1 MAENE
6 FGRKEMAQKTVL
18 ITGCSSGIG
27 LALALEFK
35 RRGWQVIATARR
47 PEALQALISHELITE
62 KLDVTSQEEIERLS
76 ATILNRHGALDMIIN
91 NAGYGLIAPIIE
103 VTPQELLTQFKTNTF
118 APLEI
123 ARQFAESMKER
134 GSGMIVNIGSVSG
147 ILTTPF
153 SGAYCA
159 SKAALH
165 AISDALRM
173 ELAPFGIR
181 VITVQPGGIQSRFGQ
196 HAAQKLEQLFSERS
210 WYAPVRDFI
219 MERANASQEKA
230 MPAEEFARKVADEL
244 LKPNPKPV
252 IRLGEKSKLLPF
264 LKQAFS
270 VRKLD
275 TILMKKFG
283 LLELAK
289 RNEHR

>member
-1 MAENE
+1 MS
-6 FGRKEMAQKTVL
+6 QKAVL
-18 ITGCSSGIG
+18 ITGSSSGIG

-35 RRGWQVIATARR
+35 QRDWQVIATARR
-47 PEALQALISHELITE
+47 PEALQELIALDLITE
-62 KLDVTSQEEIERLS
+62 KLNVTSQEDIERLS
-76 ATILNRHGALDMIIN
+76 ETILNRHGALDLIIN

-103 VTPQELLTQFKTNTF
+103 VTPQELLTQFQTNTF

-123 ARQFAESMKER
+123 VRRFAGSMKER

-173 ELAPFGIR
+173 ELAPFGIK
-181 VITVQPGGIQSRFGQ
+181 VITVQPGGIQSKFGQ

-210 WYAPVRDFI
+210 WYTPIRSFLNN
-219 MERANASQEKA
+219 RANASQEKA
-230 MPAEEFARKVADEL
+230 MPAEVFARRLADEL
-244 LKPNPKPV
+244 LKPNPKSV

-264 LKQAFS
+264 LKWS
-270 VRKLD
+270 LPVSKLD
-275 TILMKKFG
+275 RILMKKFG
-283 LLELAK
+283 LQALARIK
-289 RNEHR
+289 NK